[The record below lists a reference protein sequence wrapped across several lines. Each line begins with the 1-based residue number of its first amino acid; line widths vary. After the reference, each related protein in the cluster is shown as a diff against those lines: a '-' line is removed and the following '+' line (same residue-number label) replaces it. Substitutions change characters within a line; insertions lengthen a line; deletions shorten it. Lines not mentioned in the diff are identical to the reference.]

1 VSTKEHRDSQE
12 NVFTCTMEL
21 NTVTSL
27 AFIYAKKENQT
38 TSRKIPR
45 TKIIGIKTKIAITDP
60 LLDTTTKTILSRKL
74 TIIST
79 EKILINPTVRTKEIS
94 INQMDLEDSIIT
106 TTPLRYLITLEMKWI
121 ASKTK

>member
-1 VSTKEHRDSQE
+1 
-12 NVFTCTMEL
+12 MEL